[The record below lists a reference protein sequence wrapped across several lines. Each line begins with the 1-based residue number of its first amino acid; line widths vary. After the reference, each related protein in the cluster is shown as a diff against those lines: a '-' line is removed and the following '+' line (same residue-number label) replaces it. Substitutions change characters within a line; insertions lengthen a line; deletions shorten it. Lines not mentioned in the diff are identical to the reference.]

1 MLKTHQHLAYLPRLT
16 EVPKQVVQYL
26 SSCLGLI
33 NDIPILK
40 ETPTNKRSFH
50 RYRQSIRAF
59 LSVRSWS
66 KGGEEVAR
74 QAMKKAAYT
83 HSDPADLIN
92 VAIET
97 LIANRFELPAF
108 STLDRLAG
116 HIRELVHQ
124 QLYEQI
130 TAGLSDEQH
139 HLLDGLLEVRE
150 EEQITAFNRIKQ
162 SPKKATLKQMNLW
175 SMRLKWLYSI
185 IDPEIFLEDIAYTK
199 VRQFA
204 AETSVME
211 VGDLKDIVSAQKRH
225 ALLLCF
231 IHQAQ
236 VQTRDQLVTMF
247 LKRMRC
253 THNRAKEKLKAL
265 QEKHRDIEEQIMAAF
280 SQVVN
285 CAATEPS
292 DDKLGTQVR
301 TIISDYGGV
310 ETLVGQYEQ
319 VSAYHNK
326 NHLPLL
332 WNIHSSHRTAIFRL
346 LNLLS
351 IHSST
356 QDDSLLVALQ
366 FD

>member
-1 MLKTHQHLAYLPRLT
+1 
-16 EVPKQVVQYL
+16 
-26 SSCLGLI
+26 
-33 NDIPILK
+33 
-40 ETPTNKRSFH
+40 
-50 RYRQSIRAF
+50 
-59 LSVRSWS
+59 
-66 KGGEEVAR
+66 
-74 QAMKKAAYT
+74 
-83 HSDPADLIN
+83 
-92 VAIET
+92 
-97 LIANRFELPAF
+97 
-108 STLDRLAG
+108 
-116 HIRELVHQ
+116 
-124 QLYEQI
+124 
-130 TAGLSDEQH
+130 
-139 HLLDGLLEVRE
+139 
-150 EEQITAFNRIKQ
+150 
-162 SPKKATLKQMNLW
+162 
-175 SMRLKWLYSI
+175 
-185 IDPEIFLEDIAYTK
+185 
-199 VRQFA
+199 
-204 AETSVME
+204 
-211 VGDLKDIVSAQKRH
+211 
-225 ALLLCF
+225 
-231 IHQAQ
+231 
-236 VQTRDQLVTMF
+236 MF

-310 ETLVGQYEQ
+310 ETLVGQYKQ

-366 FD
+366 FVTEYQHARRDYLPAEIDLEFVSQRWKAFVQTRHNGRTVFKRRELEVFATLSSLLRKPLHSILCC